1 MRAAHG
7 LEIATG
13 LESLVA
19 ELHAMQTCELEVLPA
34 VLRTPLGEALH
45 LKRFEQLGP
54 IRLSENRMG
63 LNHAGAAERIHD
75 TKYASFFQCLQNDG
89 SRHSILDWG
98 AAIRNLSLRSS
109 ATATREVSFVARADY
124 LSAMRTPSSLA
135 SIAVFALLLV
145 AHDVTAQAVSAD
157 STVPKAAPVPQRHYK
172 LRFALGFV
180 SSILAHESG
189 HIIASYAVG
198 GHPSFGFNKWRPTIY
213 SGIDASID
221 PHKQFIFSSAGLT
234 VQTLLDETLLD
245 VPHAKGSI
253 AGPFERGLLAG
264 GLGTVLFYITL
275 GRNGSVSDVSFMSRT
290 SSLSKNQISLIFGGI
305 GLLQAVR
312 IHFKDRY
319 AHFFSVP
326 DDTGRFRIGM
336 SIAPN

>member
-1 MRAAHG
+1 MRIHRS
-7 LEIATG
+7 LIVTVV
-13 LESLVA
+13 LSLV
-19 ELHAMQTCELEVLPA
+19 LV
-34 VLRTPLGEALH
+34 
-45 LKRFEQLGP
+45 
-54 IRLSENRMG
+54 
-63 LNHAGAAERIHD
+63 ER
-75 TKYASFFQCLQNDG
+75 
-89 SRHSILDWG
+89 
-98 AAIRNLSLRSS
+98 
-109 ATATREVSFVARADY
+109 
-124 LSAMRTPSSLA
+124 
-135 SIAVFALLLV
+135 
-145 AHDVTAQAVSAD
+145 DVPAQAVSAD
-157 STVPKAAPVPQRHYK
+157 TTARKAAPTPQHHYK

-198 GHPSFGFNKWRPTIY
+198 GHPSFGFDRGRPTIY

-253 AGPFERGLLAG
+253 AGPFDRGLLAG

-312 IHFKDRY
+312 IHLKDRY

-326 DDTGRFRIGM
+326 DDTGRFRIGV
-336 SIAPN
+336 SLAPN

>member
-1 MRAAHG
+1 MR
-7 LEIATG
+7 
-13 LESLVA
+13 V
-19 ELHAMQTCELEVLPA
+19 
-34 VLRTPLGEALH
+34 TPLAL
-45 LKRFEQLGP
+45 
-54 IRLSENRMG
+54 
-63 LNHAGAAERIHD
+63 
-75 TKYASFFQCLQNDG
+75 
-89 SRHSILDWG
+89 
-98 AAIRNLSLRSS
+98 
-109 ATATREVSFVARADY
+109 ADY
-124 LSAMRTPSSLA
+124 LSPMRIRCLLA
-135 SIAVFALLLV
+135 STLVLALVILSR
-145 AHDVTAQAVSAD
+145 DVSAQAVLAD
-157 STVPKAAPVPQRHYK
+157 STRETAAPVPQRHYK

-213 SGIDASID
+213 SGIDASLE

-275 GRNGSVSDVSFMSRT
+275 GRNGTVSDVSFMSRT

-312 IHFKDRY
+312 IHVKDRY

-326 DDTGRFRIGM
+326 DDTGRFRIGLA
-336 SIAPN
+336 IAPN

>member
-1 MRAAHG
+1 MRMRC
-7 LEIATG
+7 
-13 LESLVA
+13 SLILAV
-19 ELHAMQTCELEVLPA
+19 VLA
-34 VLRTPLGEALH
+34 LVLMEA
-45 LKRFEQLGP
+45 P
-54 IRLSENRMG
+54 
-63 LNHAGAAERIHD
+63 
-75 TKYASFFQCLQNDG
+75 
-89 SRHSILDWG
+89 
-98 AAIRNLSLRSS
+98 
-109 ATATREVSFVARADY
+109 VS
-124 LSAMRTPSSLA
+124 
-135 SIAVFALLLV
+135 
-145 AHDVTAQAVSAD
+145 AQAVSAD
-157 STVPKAAPVPQRHYK
+157 TTARRAAPTPTRHYK

-198 GHPSFGFNKWRPTIY
+198 GHPSFGFDRGRPTVY

-312 IHFKDRY
+312 IHLKDRY

-326 DDTGRFRIGM
+326 DATGRFRIGI
-336 SIAPN
+336 SIAPE

>member
-1 MRAAHG
+1 M
-7 LEIATG
+7 
-13 LESLVA
+13 
-19 ELHAMQTCELEVLPA
+19 
-34 VLRTPLGEALH
+34 
-45 LKRFEQLGP
+45 
-54 IRLSENRMG
+54 
-63 LNHAGAAERIHD
+63 
-75 TKYASFFQCLQNDG
+75 
-89 SRHSILDWG
+89 
-98 AAIRNLSLRSS
+98 
-109 ATATREVSFVARADY
+109 
-124 LSAMRTPSSLA
+124 
-135 SIAVFALLLV
+135 
-145 AHDVTAQAVSAD
+145 SAD
-157 STVPKAAPVPQRHYK
+157 SAVKAAAPVPQPHYK

-198 GHPSFGFNKWRPTIY
+198 GHPSFGFNRGRPTIY
-213 SGIDASID
+213 SGIDATLD

-245 VPHAKGSI
+245 IPHARGSI

-312 IHFKDRY
+312 IHLKDRY

-326 DDTGRFRIGM
+326 DATGRFRIGM

>member
-1 MRAAHG
+1 MR
-7 LEIATG
+7 IRC
-13 LESLVA
+13 SLILA
-19 ELHAMQTCELEVLPA
+19 ILLALVL
-34 VLRTPLGEALH
+34 V
-45 LKRFEQLGP
+45 
-54 IRLSENRMG
+54 
-63 LNHAGAAERIHD
+63 ER
-75 TKYASFFQCLQNDG
+75 
-89 SRHSILDWG
+89 
-98 AAIRNLSLRSS
+98 
-109 ATATREVSFVARADY
+109 
-124 LSAMRTPSSLA
+124 
-135 SIAVFALLLV
+135 
-145 AHDVTAQAVSAD
+145 DVPAQAVSAD
-157 STVPKAAPVPQRHYK
+157 STSRKAAPTPERHYK
-172 LRFALGFV
+172 LRFALGFI

-198 GHPSFGFNKWRPTIY
+198 GHPSFGFDKGRPTIY
-213 SGIDASID
+213 SGIDASLD

-245 VPHAKGSI
+245 VPHAKRNI

-290 SSLSKNQISLIFGGI
+290 SSLSKNQISLIFGSI

-312 IHFKDRY
+312 IHVKDRY

-336 SIAPN
+336 SIAPD

>member
-1 MRAAHG
+1 MRIRFPLAA
-7 LEIATG
+7 
-13 LESLVA
+13 VA
-19 ELHAMQTCELEVLPA
+19 
-34 VLRTPLGEALH
+34 AL
-45 LKRFEQLGP
+45 
-54 IRLSENRMG
+54 
-63 LNHAGAAERIHD
+63 AA
-75 TKYASFFQCLQNDG
+75 
-89 SRHSILDWG
+89 
-98 AAIRNLSLRSS
+98 
-109 ATATREVSFVARADY
+109 
-124 LSAMRTPSSLA
+124 
-135 SIAVFALLLV
+135 ALLSHSV
-145 AHDVTAQAVSAD
+145 AAQAVSAD
-157 STVPKAAPVPQRHYK
+157 STPRPSAPVPQPHYK

-198 GHPSFGFNKWRPTIY
+198 GHPSFGFDRGRPTIY
-213 SGIDASID
+213 SGIDATID

-245 VPHAKGSI
+245 VPHPKGSI

-275 GRNGSVSDVSFMSRT
+275 GRNGTVSDVSFMSRT

-312 IHFKDRY
+312 IHVKDRY

>member
-1 MRAAHG
+1 MRIHG
-7 LEIATG
+7 
-13 LESLVA
+13 SLV
-19 ELHAMQTCELEVLPA
+19 VA
-34 VLRTPLGEALH
+34 VV
-45 LKRFEQLGP
+45 
-54 IRLSENRMG
+54 
-63 LNHAGAAERIHD
+63 
-75 TKYASFFQCLQNDG
+75 
-89 SRHSILDWG
+89 
-98 AAIRNLSLRSS
+98 LSL
-109 ATATREVSFVARADY
+109 V
-124 LSAMRTPSSLA
+124 
-135 SIAVFALLLV
+135 LV
-145 AHDVTAQAVSAD
+145 ERDVPAQAVSAD
-157 STVPKAAPVPQRHYK
+157 SSARKAAPAPQHHYK

-198 GHPSFGFNKWRPTIY
+198 GHPSFGFDRGRPTIY
-213 SGIDASID
+213 SGIDASLD

-245 VPHAKGSI
+245 VPHEKGSI

-312 IHFKDRY
+312 IHLKDRY

-326 DDTGRFRIGM
+326 DDTGRFRIGV